1 MAKQTNILS
10 TKKLLPNQKQLLS
23 DAAISVME
31 EDFIETKIKTF
42 EFHSLGGVSE
52 GRGGIKVHDNIIFT
66 SQNAVQSIL
75 QHPKCDELKSKSVF
89 SVGMKTKDLLTENG
103 FDVVAYTG
111 YASDLAEI
119 ISLVYS
125 SDSFTFFSGN
135 LRRDIL
141 PDTLKENGITFNE
154 IEVYETNLTSRKAT
168 PPHGHPSKG
177 GESRFD
183 GILFFSPSGVESY
196 FKSNTIKDE
205 MCFCIGE
212 TTAEALENKKV
223 KNILIADKPSVEN
236 VIAEVIEYYQS

>member
-1 MAKQTNILS
+1 MAKKPNILS
-10 TKKLLPNQKQLLS
+10 TKKLLPNQKQLLI
-23 DAAISVME
+23 DAAISVTE
-31 EDFIETKIKTF
+31 EDFIETKIKNF
-42 EFHSLGGVSE
+42 ELS
-52 GRGGIKVHDNIIFT
+52 KVYDNIIFT

-75 QHPKCDELKSKSVF
+75 QHPKCNELKTKSVF

-135 LRRDIL
+135 LRRDVL

-154 IEVYETNLTSRKAT
+154 IEVYETNITSKKAT
-168 PPHGHPSKG
+168 SKL
-177 GESRFD
+177 D

-196 FKSNTIKDE
+196 FKSNTIKEE

-223 KNILIADKPSVEN
+223 KNIIIADKPSVEN
-236 VIAEVIEYYQS
+236 VIAEVIEYYNH